1 MKAGVAE
8 LMEAMWV
15 AVAALYRGD
24 ASSLDLG
31 GHGGDMATMSP
42 TARGQPIALRPLPP
56 QGAPEISVVA
66 PCYNEEESLPVFVA
80 RMVAVCQAVA
90 GEAFELLLVN
100 DGSRDGTWAQI
111 QAMAAQ
117 YPGVVGVNLARNY
130 GHQLAVTAGLKLARG
145 ERVLI
150 IDADLQDPPEL
161 LVELSARMDQGYDV
175 VYAQRRTRAKESAFK
190 LLTANL
196 FYRLLSGM
204 SATSI
209 PRNVGDFRL
218 MSRRAVDR
226 LNAMGEQDRFL
237 RGMVA
242 WMGGRQ
248 TEVLYDRDPRYA
260 GETGY
265 TLRKML
271 KLATAGIT
279 SFSTLPLK
287 LAVVLAGV
295 GAVIAFGLMLYVV
308 IGFVSGQVTPGWTSL
323 ALMMVFFGV
332 GQLMCLAVM
341 GAYIGRIFLEV
352 KDRPLYFVDEV
363 VRGPDVQPATGI
375 QEANR

>member
-1 MKAGVAE
+1 MNQTPRGEVA
-8 LMEAMWV
+8 
-15 AVAALYRGD
+15 
-24 ASSLDLG
+24 
-31 GHGGDMATMSP
+31 P
-42 TARGQPIALRPLPP
+42 LRPHVGGGG
-56 QGAPEISVVA
+56 GAPILSVIA
-66 PCYNEEESLPVFVA
+66 PCYNEEPTLVAFVA
-80 RMVAVCQAVA
+80 RMTAACRAVA

-100 DGSRDGTWAQI
+100 DGSRDGTWPLIRRLAEETH
-111 QAMAAQ
+111 
-117 YPGVVGVNLARNY
+117 GVTGVNLARNY

-161 LVELSARMDQGYDV
+161 LADLSARMDEGYDV
-175 VYAQRRTRAKESAFK
+175 VYAQRRKRAQESAFK
-190 LLTANL
+190 LLTADL
-196 FYRLLSGM
+196 FYRLLGGLSEVP
-204 SATSI
+204 I

-226 LNAMGEQDRFL
+226 LNTMPEQDRFL

-248 TEVLYDRDPRYA
+248 TEVLYDRDPRFA

-287 LAVVLAGV
+287 LAVVLAGA
-295 GAVIAFGLMLYVV
+295 GAAIAFVLLLYVV
-308 IGFVSGQVTPGWTSL
+308 VGFVTGHVARGWTSL
-323 ALMMVFFGV
+323 AMMMVFFGV
-332 GQLMCLAVM
+332 GQFLCLAVM
-341 GAYIGRIFLEV
+341 GSYIGRIFLEV
-352 KDRPLYFVDEV
+352 KSRPLYFVDDV
-363 VRGPDVQPATGI
+363 VRGP
-375 QEANR
+375 EAAPQAEAPEASPFEAKA

>member
-1 MKAGVAE
+1 M
-8 LMEAMWV
+8 
-15 AVAALYRGD
+15 AA
-24 ASSLDLG
+24 
-31 GHGGDMATMSP
+31 MSP
-42 TARGQPIALRPLPP
+42 TARGEPIALRPVPP
-56 QGAPEISVVA
+56 HGAPAISVVA
-66 PCYNEEESLPVFVA
+66 PCYNEEETLPVFVS
-80 RMVAVCQAVA
+80 RMVAACQAVA
-90 GEAFELLLVN
+90 GDAFELLLVN

-111 QAMAAQ
+111 QVLTAQ
-117 YPGVVGVNLARNY
+117 YPSVVGVNLARNY

-145 ERVLI
+145 ARVLI

-161 LVELSARMDQGYDV
+161 LTELSERMDEGYDV

-190 LLTANL
+190 LLTANV

-204 SATSI
+204 SETPI

-226 LNAMGEQDRFL
+226 LNAMPEQDRFL

-265 TLRKML
+265 TLRKMIR
-271 KLATAGIT
+271 LATAGIT

-287 LAVVLAGV
+287 LAVVLAAA
-295 GAVIAFGLMLYVV
+295 GAVIAFGLLLYVFV
-308 IGFVSGQVTPGWTSL
+308 GFITGHVARGWTSL
-323 ALMMVFFGV
+323 AMMMVFFGV
-332 GQLMCLAVM
+332 GQFLCLAVM

-352 KDRPLYFVDEV
+352 KARPLYFVDEV
-363 VRGPDVQPATGI
+363 VRSADAEPASGTR
-375 QEANR
+375 EAQR

>member
-1 MKAGVAE
+1 M
-8 LMEAMWV
+8 
-15 AVAALYRGD
+15 AA
-24 ASSLDLG
+24 
-31 GHGGDMATMSP
+31 MSP
-42 TARGQPIALRPLPP
+42 IARGEPIALRPRPTDERP
-56 QGAPEISVVA
+56 AFSVVA
-66 PCYNEEESLPVFVA
+66 PCYNEEETLPVFVA
-80 RMVAVCQAVA
+80 RMVAACQAVA
-90 GEAFELLLVN
+90 GESFELLLVN

-111 QAMAAQ
+111 QAMAGQ
-117 YPGVVGVNLARNY
+117 HPGVVGVNLARNY

-145 ERVLI
+145 QRVLI

-161 LVELSARMDQGYDV
+161 LAELSARMDEGYDV
-175 VYAQRRTRAKESAFK
+175 VFAQRRTRAKESAFK

-196 FYRLLSGM
+196 FYRLLSDM
-204 SATSI
+204 SETPI

-226 LNAMGEQDRFL
+226 LNSMQEQDRFL

-242 WMGGRQ
+242 WLGGRQ
-248 TEVLYDRDPRYA
+248 AEVLYDRDPRYA

-265 TLRKML
+265 TLKKMI

-287 LAVVLAGV
+287 LAIVLAAA
-295 GAVIAFGLMLYVV
+295 GAVIAFGLLLYVF
-308 IGFVSGQVTPGWTSL
+308 IGFFTGHVARGWTSL

-332 GQLMCLAVM
+332 GQFLCLAVM

-352 KDRPLYFVDEV
+352 KSRPLYFVDDV
-363 VRGPDVQPATGI
+363 VRASDVEPAAGKR
-375 QEANR
+375 EAKG